1 MIKVPIVLHRGV
13 VNQFSVHCNNLHSV
27 IFFSKIRTG
36 TTKINYWMIV
46 QIFGNLCIPKRG
58 LWILQQTAL
67 QVNQKQKSLGNW
79 MEVEIK
85 YLVEEIFH
93 LITYVCTYSSA
104 LLSNALRE
112 KCQKDRSVGIF
123 FKMVSIILKLETRY
137 QSPQCNDPTLTNMSI
152 LHSECI
158 QRMVCQF
165 FKNPNILGKC

>member
-1 MIKVPIVLHRGV
+1 
-13 VNQFSVHCNNLHSV
+13 
-27 IFFSKIRTG
+27 
-36 TTKINYWMIV
+36 
-46 QIFGNLCIPKRG
+46 
-58 LWILQQTAL
+58 
-67 QVNQKQKSLGNW
+67 

-123 FKMVSIILKLETRY
+123 FKMVSITLKLETRY
-137 QSPQCNDPTLTNMSI
+137 SSNDPTLTNMSI

-158 QRMVCQF
+158 
-165 FKNPNILGKC
+165 